1 MVPNSVFFMF
11 TCIHYSFPT
20 FINLFEA
27 PQVRCTLVK
36 FKIATAKLPLFFF
49 GSKIVK
55 NTITKNAV
63 FFMFSCIHYS
73 FPTFINLFEAP
84 QVRCTLVKFKI
95 ATAKLPLFFFGSKI
109 VKNTIMK
116 NLMVPN

>member
-1 MVPNSVFFMF
+1 MF

-49 GSKIVK
+49 RLQNCQKYDNEKSDGAKLILNS
-55 NTITKNAV
+55 
-63 FFMFSCIHYS
+63 
-73 FPTFINLFEAP
+73 
-84 QVRCTLVKFKI
+84 TLVR
-95 ATAKLPLFFFGSKI
+95 L
-109 VKNTIMK
+109 
-116 NLMVPN
+116 